1 MASKHSKE
9 EWSGITAQVRFPD
22 RPVWSFVGRG
32 HDWRS
37 LCPLRV
43 ESGGKMVKRVA
54 VENPLSRVGHTHIS
68 SHTSSHITT
77 FLEPPVL
84 QSSYPVT
91 AVCSGHAPNIR
102 GPSVWERH

>member
-54 VENPLSRVGHTHIS
+54 VENPLSRVGHTHT
-68 SHTSSHITT
+68 HTT
-77 FLEPPVL
+77 FPK
-84 QSSYPVT
+84 
-91 AVCSGHAPNIR
+91 
-102 GPSVWERH
+102 